1 MQVCL
6 SPFYIPS
13 GGMNFENTIAHFAL
27 GRDPPRL
34 KFPMNLSSPLVFT
47 ALKHFQHLV
56 DISSQPTL
64 RRTNASKRRLSR
76 AFIALFSNFQLFIFR
91 TRSSVFFF
99 TRIQLREI
107 ILHFGCDSSSE
118 REGRR
123 GRGLTQLHDNIGPAS
138 CKIYRR
144 ICAHELRL
152 LQHARGAPSF
162 NGNNTRRPYA
172 ACN

>member
-27 GRDPPRL
+27 GRDPRL
-34 KFPMNLSSPLVFT
+34 KFPANLSSPLVFT

-64 RRTNASKRRLSR
+64 RRTNASRRRLFR

-123 GRGLTQLHDNIGPAS
+123 GHGLT
-138 CKIYRR
+138 
-144 ICAHELRL
+144 
-152 LQHARGAPSF
+152 
-162 NGNNTRRPYA
+162 
-172 ACN
+172 

>member
-27 GRDPPRL
+27 GRDPRL
-34 KFPMNLSSPLVFT
+34 KFPANLSSPLVFT

-123 GRGLTQLHDNIGPAS
+123 GHGLT
-138 CKIYRR
+138 
-144 ICAHELRL
+144 
-152 LQHARGAPSF
+152 
-162 NGNNTRRPYA
+162 
-172 ACN
+172 

>member
-27 GRDPPRL
+27 GRDPRL
-34 KFPMNLSSPLVFT
+34 KFPANLSSPLVFT

-64 RRTNASKRRLSR
+64 RRTNASRRRLFR

-91 TRSSVFFF
+91 TRSSLFFF
-99 TRIQLREI
+99 LPVLREI

-123 GRGLTQLHDNIGPAS
+123 GHGLT
-138 CKIYRR
+138 
-144 ICAHELRL
+144 
-152 LQHARGAPSF
+152 
-162 NGNNTRRPYA
+162 
-172 ACN
+172 

>member
-27 GRDPPRL
+27 GRDPRL
-34 KFPMNLSSPLVFT
+34 KFPANLSSPLVFT

-64 RRTNASKRRLSR
+64 RRTNASRRRLSR

-91 TRSSVFFF
+91 TRSSLFFF
-99 TRIQLREI
+99 FFFYPYSIKRNNIAFRLRFVKRKGGTSGSW
-107 ILHFGCDSSSE
+107 L
-118 REGRR
+118 
-123 GRGLTQLHDNIGPAS
+123 NVV
-138 CKIYRR
+138 
-144 ICAHELRL
+144 
-152 LQHARGAPSF
+152 AR
-162 NGNNTRRPYA
+162 
-172 ACN
+172 

>member
-27 GRDPPRL
+27 GRDPRL
-34 KFPMNLSSPLVFT
+34 KFPANLSSPLVFT

-64 RRTNASKRRLSR
+64 RRTNASRRRLFR

-91 TRSSVFFF
+91 TRSSLFFF
-99 TRIQLREI
+99 YPYSIKRNNIAFRLRFVKRKGGTSGSW
-107 ILHFGCDSSSE
+107 L
-118 REGRR
+118 
-123 GRGLTQLHDNIGPAS
+123 NVV
-138 CKIYRR
+138 
-144 ICAHELRL
+144 
-152 LQHARGAPSF
+152 AR
-162 NGNNTRRPYA
+162 
-172 ACN
+172 

>member
-27 GRDPPRL
+27 ERDPRL
-34 KFPMNLSSPLVFT
+34 KFPANLSSSLVFT

-91 TRSSVFFF
+91 TRSSFFF
-99 TRIQLREI
+99 FLPVLREI

-123 GRGLTQLHDNIGPAS
+123 GHGLT
-138 CKIYRR
+138 
-144 ICAHELRL
+144 
-152 LQHARGAPSF
+152 
-162 NGNNTRRPYA
+162 
-172 ACN
+172 

>member
-27 GRDPPRL
+27 GRDPRL
-34 KFPMNLSSPLVFT
+34 KFPANLSSPLVFT

-91 TRSSVFFF
+91 TRSSLFFF
-99 TRIQLREI
+99 LPVLREI

-123 GRGLTQLHDNIGPAS
+123 GHGLTQLHDNIGPAS

-144 ICAHELRL
+144 ICVHELRL

>member
-27 GRDPPRL
+27 GRDPRL
-34 KFPMNLSSPLVFT
+34 KFPANLSSSLVFT

-64 RRTNASKRRLSR
+64 RRTNASRRRLFR

-123 GRGLTQLHDNIGPAS
+123 GHGLT
-138 CKIYRR
+138 
-144 ICAHELRL
+144 
-152 LQHARGAPSF
+152 
-162 NGNNTRRPYA
+162 
-172 ACN
+172 

>member
-27 GRDPPRL
+27 GRDPRL
-34 KFPMNLSSPLVFT
+34 KFPANLSSSLVFT

-64 RRTNASKRRLSR
+64 RRTNASRRRLFR

-91 TRSSVFFF
+91 TRSSLFFF
-99 TRIQLREI
+99 LPVLREI

-123 GRGLTQLHDNIGPAS
+123 GRGLT
-138 CKIYRR
+138 
-144 ICAHELRL
+144 
-152 LQHARGAPSF
+152 
-162 NGNNTRRPYA
+162 
-172 ACN
+172 

>member
-27 GRDPPRL
+27 GRDPRL
-34 KFPMNLSSPLVFT
+34 KFPANLSSPLVFT

-123 GRGLTQLHDNIGPAS
+123 GRGLT
-138 CKIYRR
+138 
-144 ICAHELRL
+144 
-152 LQHARGAPSF
+152 
-162 NGNNTRRPYA
+162 
-172 ACN
+172 

>member
-27 GRDPPRL
+27 GRDPRL
-34 KFPMNLSSPLVFT
+34 KFPANLSSSLVFT

-64 RRTNASKRRLSR
+64 RRTNASRRRLFR

-123 GRGLTQLHDNIGPAS
+123 GRGLT
-138 CKIYRR
+138 
-144 ICAHELRL
+144 
-152 LQHARGAPSF
+152 
-162 NGNNTRRPYA
+162 
-172 ACN
+172 

>member
-27 GRDPPRL
+27 GRDPRL
-34 KFPMNLSSPLVFT
+34 KFPANLSSPLVFT

-64 RRTNASKRRLSR
+64 RRTNASRRRLFR

-123 GRGLTQLHDNIGPAS
+123 GRGLT
-138 CKIYRR
+138 
-144 ICAHELRL
+144 
-152 LQHARGAPSF
+152 
-162 NGNNTRRPYA
+162 
-172 ACN
+172 

>member
-27 GRDPPRL
+27 GRDPRL
-34 KFPMNLSSPLVFT
+34 KFPANLSSPLVFT

-91 TRSSVFFF
+91 TRSSLFFF
-99 TRIQLREI
+99 LPVLREI

-123 GRGLTQLHDNIGPAS
+123 GHGLT
-138 CKIYRR
+138 
-144 ICAHELRL
+144 
-152 LQHARGAPSF
+152 
-162 NGNNTRRPYA
+162 
-172 ACN
+172 

>member
-27 GRDPPRL
+27 GRDPRL
-34 KFPMNLSSPLVFT
+34 KFPANLSSPLVFT

-64 RRTNASKRRLSR
+64 RRTNASRRRLFR

-91 TRSSVFFF
+91 TRSSVSFF

-123 GRGLTQLHDNIGPAS
+123 GHGLT
-138 CKIYRR
+138 
-144 ICAHELRL
+144 
-152 LQHARGAPSF
+152 
-162 NGNNTRRPYA
+162 
-172 ACN
+172 

>member
-27 GRDPPRL
+27 ERDPRL
-34 KFPMNLSSPLVFT
+34 KFPANLSSSLVFT

-64 RRTNASKRRLSR
+64 RRTNASRRRLFR

-91 TRSSVFFF
+91 TRSSLFFF
-99 TRIQLREI
+99 LPVLREI

-123 GRGLTQLHDNIGPAS
+123 GHGLT
-138 CKIYRR
+138 
-144 ICAHELRL
+144 
-152 LQHARGAPSF
+152 
-162 NGNNTRRPYA
+162 
-172 ACN
+172 

>member
-27 GRDPPRL
+27 GRDPRL
-34 KFPMNLSSPLVFT
+34 KFPANLSSSLVFT

-64 RRTNASKRRLSR
+64 RRTNASRRRLFR

-91 TRSSVFFF
+91 TRSSLFFF
-99 TRIQLREI
+99 LPVLREI

>member
-27 GRDPPRL
+27 GRDPRL
-34 KFPMNLSSPLVFT
+34 KFPANLSSSLVFT

-64 RRTNASKRRLSR
+64 RRTNASRRRLFR

-91 TRSSVFFF
+91 TRSSLFFF
-99 TRIQLREI
+99 LPVLREI

-123 GRGLTQLHDNIGPAS
+123 GHGLT
-138 CKIYRR
+138 
-144 ICAHELRL
+144 
-152 LQHARGAPSF
+152 
-162 NGNNTRRPYA
+162 
-172 ACN
+172 

>member
-27 GRDPPRL
+27 GRDPRL
-34 KFPMNLSSPLVFT
+34 KFPANLSSSLVFT

-123 GRGLTQLHDNIGPAS
+123 GHGLT
-138 CKIYRR
+138 
-144 ICAHELRL
+144 
-152 LQHARGAPSF
+152 
-162 NGNNTRRPYA
+162 
-172 ACN
+172 

>member
-27 GRDPPRL
+27 GRDPRL
-34 KFPMNLSSPLVFT
+34 KFPANLSSPLVFT

-64 RRTNASKRRLSR
+64 RRTNASRRRLSR

-123 GRGLTQLHDNIGPAS
+123 GRGLT
-138 CKIYRR
+138 
-144 ICAHELRL
+144 
-152 LQHARGAPSF
+152 
-162 NGNNTRRPYA
+162 
-172 ACN
+172 

>member
-27 GRDPPRL
+27 GRDPRL
-34 KFPMNLSSPLVFT
+34 KFPANLSSPLVFT
-47 ALKHFQHLV
+47 ALKHFQHLI

-123 GRGLTQLHDNIGPAS
+123 GRGLT
-138 CKIYRR
+138 
-144 ICAHELRL
+144 
-152 LQHARGAPSF
+152 
-162 NGNNTRRPYA
+162 
-172 ACN
+172 